1 MVRTQLISSVNINVN
16 MHQKMHVLY
25 LDGGGSY
32 LAVCVSQI
40 SSKYTLNWDAFHFM

>member
-25 LDGGGSY
+25 LDGDGHIN
-32 LAVCVSQI
+32 LP
-40 SSKYTLNWDAFHFM
+40 TL